1 MPLLDRYLLKRF
13 VVTYLM
19 VVTVVISLFV
29 VIDSTTR
36 LKKFRKSGCGK
47 ELRYETERCPNC
59 NVEVEAGAER
69 CPRPT
74 VTELAVEYYVSQ
86 TPGIYYQ
93 LSPFLV
99 VMSGM
104 LALSLF
110 QHSNELV
117 AMKVAGRSALRIVAP
132 VLVASGVIGAGSW
145 ALQEFVIPQLGEM
158 IESAGL
164 IGKRT
169 TQKPEAIPDGSG
181 VLFVREYHTDK
192 RMMVHVLY
200 QVIDGDG
207 VERQEVLANIGVWD
221 DETETWRLKNG
232 AVFRYLENGDRV
244 ADAKGRALVK
254 RFRGEETIA
263 LPSKVLPRDMVEAS
277 KTLASLSSAELR
289 EQARRL
295 PRDKARME
303 VILESRLAYPFAGV
317 ILLLIGLPFVLSEST
332 NTWLGLI
339 LCMAISGFYYV
350 VTFVLLDIA
359 KVGFI
364 PARFASW
371 APNLVF
377 GFGGAL
383 LMRWKAN

>member
-19 VVTVVISLFV
+19 VVTVVLSLFV

-36 LKKFRKSGCGK
+36 LKKFRKSGCGRK
-47 ELRYETERCPNC
+47 IRYETARCPNC
-59 NVEVEAGAER
+59 NVELEAGARR

-86 TPGIYYQ
+86 IPGIYYQ

-110 QHSNELV
+110 QHNNELV
-117 AMKVAGRSALRIVAP
+117 AMKTAGRSALRIVAP
-132 VLVASGVIGAGSW
+132 VLFASALIGAGSW

-164 IGKRT
+164 IGKRS
-169 TQKPEAIPDGSG
+169 TQKPEAIPDGRG

-200 QVIDGDG
+200 QVIDEDG
-207 VERQEVLANIGVWD
+207 IESAEVLANIGLWD
-221 DETETWRLKNG
+221 EDTETWRLRNG
-232 AVFRYLENGDRV
+232 AVFRYQNNGDRV
-244 ADAKGRALVK
+244 TDPDGRALVRAFK
-254 RFRGEETIA
+254 GDDTIA
-263 LPSKVLPRDMVEAS
+263 LPSKVLPRDLVDAS

-289 EQARRL
+289 EQAERL
-295 PRDKARME
+295 PRDRSRMD

-339 LCMAISGFYYV
+339 LCMAISGLYYV
-350 VTFVLLDIA
+350 VTFLLLDIA
-359 KVGFI
+359 KVGFL

-371 APNLVF
+371 APNVLF
-377 GFGGAL
+377 GVGGAA